1 MTNKATARA
10 DKARAEQNKIGEY
23 KMELN
28 LSEFMEFYHDNVPLR
43 VRVWD
48 TDKWEI
54 TAEGYV
60 VDGKVV
66 DNNAVLFDN
75 LSALDDYYVATV
87 SGNDLPTAD
96 LYPHWNA

>member
-1 MTNKATARA
+1 
-10 DKARAEQNKIGEY
+10 
-23 KMELN
+23 MEITIK
-28 LSEFMEFYHDNVPLR
+28 EFMEFYHDNIPLR

-48 TDKWEI
+48 IDKWEI

-66 DNNAVLFDN
+66 DGNAVLFDN